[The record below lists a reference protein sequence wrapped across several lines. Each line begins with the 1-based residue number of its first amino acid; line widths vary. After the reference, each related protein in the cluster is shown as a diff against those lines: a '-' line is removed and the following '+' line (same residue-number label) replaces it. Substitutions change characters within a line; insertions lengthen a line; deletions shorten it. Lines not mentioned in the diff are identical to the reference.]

1 MVLVEMWRRFC
12 LVSVLSVVLHQQ
24 DQDEGRDAEDQAGEG
39 DHDGRDD
46 LLDPDEWGDDGVRL
60 YGENRGEVGVEGL
73 EPCHRAQISTGQ
85 QSLQSEGVKTVEFP
99 FPSCLE
105 FLSLPDAGRE
115 RFMVGVADTEEDCGG
130 EEGVSED
137 LPLPPAPVL
146 SLAGVVVSQNCLTVG
161 GGHSTAHWDQLE

>member
-1 MVLVEMWRRFC
+1 MVLVVLVEMWRRFC

-85 QSLQSEGVKTVEFP
+85 QSLKSEGVK
-99 FPSCLE
+99 
-105 FLSLPDAGRE
+105 GRSDWSSQGQRE
-115 RFMVGVADTEEDCGG
+115 IHQVAEAQSTQ
-130 EEGVSED
+130 
-137 LPLPPAPVL
+137 
-146 SLAGVVVSQNCLTVG
+146 SQRG
-161 GGHSTAHWDQLE
+161 

>member
-1 MVLVEMWRRFC
+1 MVLVILMVDMRRRLS

-24 DQDEGRDAEDQAGEG
+24 DQDEGRDTEDQAGEG

-85 QSLQSEGVKTVEFP
+85 QSLKSEGVKVRADWK
-99 FPSCLE
+99 SQ
-105 FLSLPDAGRE
+105 GQRE
-115 RFMVGVADTEEDCGG
+115 IHQVAEAQSTQ
-130 EEGVSED
+130 
-137 LPLPPAPVL
+137 
-146 SLAGVVVSQNCLTVG
+146 SQRG
-161 GGHSTAHWDQLE
+161 